1 VTIFQNMTV
10 FVFRSQESAF
20 EPIQVCQLSRS
31 VSVTK
36 MLHNVERSDQDIRVS
51 CHEAFKQKTNSLSRT
66 TNDVVNVLAVFQ
78 VTVDSHL
85 HRCLDRENVFP
96 HCEWRT
102 KRSGLKSR
110 FMLTHVEIWSCQVWI
125 NLRQTKTKMITSH
138 STHIV

>member
-1 VTIFQNMTV
+1 MRSAHRRRSSRLSPSVTIFQNMTV

-36 MLHNVERSDQDIRVS
+36 MLDNVERSDQDIRVS

-78 VTVDSHL
+78 VTVDSHAKVI
-85 HRCLDRENVFP
+85 HRCLDRQNVFP
-96 HCEWRT
+96 YCEWRT
-102 KRSGLKSR
+102 KRSRLK
-110 FMLTHVEIWSCQVWI
+110 
-125 NLRQTKTKMITSH
+125 
-138 STHIV
+138 